1 MLRLS
6 FAGLMVAV
14 LAACGV
20 YAFKGQVQNLENDLR
35 RVDRAIEREHFEIKR
50 LRAEWATLSEP
61 ARLTRLAKAHLNL
74 VAAEPRQIASIDDV
88 PLRSELDQA
97 PALVSS
103 AAPASTVAS
112 AGSIAQ

>member
-6 FAGLMVAV
+6 FAGLVIAV

-35 RVDRAIEREHFEIKR
+35 RVERAIERERFEIKR
-50 LRAEWATLSEP
+50 LRAEWAALSEP
-61 ARLTRLAKAHLNL
+61 ARLSRLAEAHLDL
-74 VAAEPRQIASIDDV
+74 QAAEPRQIASIEDV
-88 PLRSELDQA
+88 PLRSELDRA

-103 AAPASTVAS
+103 AAPADRVTS
-112 AGSIAQ
+112 AGAVAQ